1 MAKIEIT
8 LKRSF
13 IGKKDDQIRTAK
25 ALGLRKIGQTVVKE
39 NNDAIKGMIHKIDHM
54 VCVLSLIHI

>member
-13 IGKKDDQIRTAK
+13 IGRKDDQIATAK
-25 ALGLRKIGQTVVKE
+25 ALGLRKIGQKVEKE
-39 NNDAIKGMIHKIDHM
+39 DSEAIRGMIKKISFM
-54 VCVLSLIHI
+54 VDVNELD

>member
-13 IGKKDDQIRTAK
+13 IGKKDDQIATAK
-25 ALGLRKIGQTVVKE
+25 ALGLRKIGQSVVKE
-39 NNDAIKGMIHKIDHM
+39 NNAATKGMVHKIIHM
-54 VCVLSLIHI
+54 VDVKELD